1 MTRQSTARRTAVMDA
16 TVSVIL
22 QAGIRRTS
30 IEQIA
35 HVARISKGAVY
46 LEFPTKEALLEAV
59 VRREYRD
66 YLDDALA
73 LVTADPDG
81 GRLSNIYRHS
91 IAALVNRPFMVA
103 LYTDDGQILAGLLK
117 GAEHYRP
124 RMLLGVDFLTELADA
139 KLLRADLDPALVSH
153 LLGTL
158 SLGPLL
164 TEPVLRDSSTPP
176 IDVTFGLLA
185 DLVVPGL
192 EPPTGGDP
200 QRGADAFRRLVAG
213 MHRVL
218 ESDYAV
224 PGSPDQL
231 A

>member
-1 MTRQSTARRTAVMDA
+1 MTRQIASRRTALMDA

-22 QAGIRRTS
+22 RSGIRRTS

-46 LEFPTKEALLEAV
+46 LEFPNKKALLEAV

-81 GRLSNIYRHS
+81 GRLSGIYRHS
-91 IAALVNRPFMVA
+91 IAALVNRPFMMA
-103 LYTDDGQILAGLLK
+103 LYTDHGQILAGLLK
-117 GAEHYRP
+117 GPDHYRP
-124 RMLLGVDFLTELADA
+124 RMLLGADFLAELADA
-139 KLLRADLDPALVSH
+139 ELVRADIDPAVVSH

-164 TEPVLRDSSTPP
+164 AEPLLRGSGAPP
-176 IDVTFGLLA
+176 IDATFRLLA

-192 EPPTGGDP
+192 EPSTGGDP
-200 QRGADAFRRLVAG
+200 QRGADAFRKLVEG
-213 MHRVL
+213 MRRFLDPDPV
-218 ESDYAV
+218 V
-224 PGSPDQL
+224 PGSPC
-231 A
+231 